1 MRILLLLFVSSL
13 LNVANVQNS
22 IAQSQVRI
30 ERGVKKSYN
39 GSDISCANETDG
51 QNTVTASGGS
61 GTYEYSKNV
70 GISFQKDNILKGLKV
85 EAKTVVKVR
94 DANNH
99 NNVSEALY
107 VWIANV
113 KPVFT
118 NTFQR
123 ETYYNN
129 RQDGVSCADKSDG
142 RIFIQAHGGTTP
154 YTFSM
159 DGGVTFKSENSFRSL
174 SAGTYSGI
182 AKDQKN
188 KPRRLQS

>member
-30 ERGVKKSYN
+30 ESGIKKSYN

-51 QNTVTASGGS
+51 QITLTASGGS
-61 GTYEYSKNV
+61 GSYEYSKNN
-70 GISFQKDNILKGLKV
+70 GITFQKDNILTGLKV
-85 EAKTVVKVR
+85 EAKTVVKVQ

-113 KPVFT
+113 KPVVT

-129 RQDGVSCADKSDG
+129 GDDGVSC
-142 RIFIQAHGGTTP
+142 GG
-154 YTFSM
+154 
-159 DGGVTFKSENSFRSL
+159 K
-174 SAGTYSGI
+174 
-182 AKDQKN
+182 
-188 KPRRLQS
+188 